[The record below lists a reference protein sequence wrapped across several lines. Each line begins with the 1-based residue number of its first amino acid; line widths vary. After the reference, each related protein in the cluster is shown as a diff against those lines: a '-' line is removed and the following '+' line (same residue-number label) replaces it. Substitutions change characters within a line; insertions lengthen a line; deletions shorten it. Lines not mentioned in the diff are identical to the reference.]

1 MNALDTLWFGESF
14 AARAARATL
23 WPASALFGAAV
34 RVRGAMYDRG
44 LLSVHAPA
52 LPVLSIGNVTVGGT
66 GKTPV
71 AAWAAARL
79 SAAGAHPA
87 LLLRGYGGDEPF
99 VHGELNPGV
108 PVLANA
114 DRVAGVREARA
125 RGADCVVLDDAFQHR
140 RLARTADWVL
150 VAAERG
156 AAVARLLPAGPA
168 REPASALHRA
178 DVVLV
183 TRKSATRDAAEALAT
198 RIAHDTG
205 VETAICHLALDA
217 VVDASSGQPHPLERL
232 RGARLLA
239 VAAIGAPASFFAQ
252 LHAAGAAELRT
263 VSFRDHHAYDSG
275 DVAHLVAEAAR
286 ADAVVCTLKDA
297 VKLSPLWPHGA
308 TPLWYVSLH
317 ARIERAERALDAS
330 LERILSAR
338 ANASSTAGDAG

>member
-1 MNALDTLWFGESF
+1 MNALDALWFGESL

-23 WPASALFGAAV
+23 WPASALFGAVV
-34 RVRGAMYDRG
+34 RARGAMYDRG
-44 LLSVHAPA
+44 LVPVHKPA
-52 LPVLSIGNVTVGGT
+52 LPVLSIGNVSVGGT

-71 AAWAAARL
+71 AAWATARL
-79 SAAGAHPA
+79 RAAGAHPA
-87 LLLRGYGGDEPF
+87 LLLRGYGGDELL
-99 VHGELNPGV
+99 VHATLNPDV

-156 AAVARLLPAGPA
+156 AAIGRLLPAGPA
-168 REPASALHRA
+168 REPASALRRA
-178 DVVLV
+178 DVVIV
-183 TRKSATRDAAEALAT
+183 TRKSATRNAAEALAS
-198 RIAHDTG
+198 RIAHDMD

-217 VVDASSGQPHPLERL
+217 VVDALSGEPHPLQRL

-252 LHAAGAAELRT
+252 LRAAGAAELRT
-263 VSFRDHHAYDSG
+263 VSFRDHHAFESS
-275 DVAHLVAEAAR
+275 DVARLVAAAGR

-297 VKLSPLWPHGA
+297 VKLAPLWPHGA

-330 LERILSAR
+330 LAGILSAR

>member
-1 MNALDTLWFGESF
+1 VSALDELWFGESL

-23 WPASALFGAAV
+23 WPASALFGAVV
-34 RVRGAMYDRG
+34 RARAAMYDRG
-44 LLSVHAPA
+44 LVPVHVPV
-52 LPVLSIGNVTVGGT
+52 LPVLSIGNVSVGGT

-79 SAAGAHPA
+79 RAAGAHPA
-87 LLLRGYGGDEPF
+87 LLLRGYGGDEPV
-99 VHGELNPGV
+99 VHAKLNPDV

-140 RLARTADWVL
+140 RLARVADWVL

-156 AAVARLLPAGPA
+156 TAAERLLPAGPA
-168 REPASALHRA
+168 REPASALRRA

-183 TRKSATRDAAEALAT
+183 TRKSATRDAAEDLAA
-198 RIAHDTG
+198 RIARDAG
-205 VETAICHLALDA
+205 VETAICHLALDSL
-217 VVDASSGQPHPLERL
+217 VDALTEASHPLERL

-252 LHAAGAAELRT
+252 LRAAGAAELRT
-263 VSFRDHHAYDSG
+263 VTFRDHHAFDSS
-275 DVAHLVAEAAR
+275 DVARLLANATR

-297 VKLSPLWPHGA
+297 VKLVPLWPHGA
-308 TPLWYVSLH
+308 MPLWYVSLH
-317 ARIERAERALDAS
+317 ARIERAERVLDAS

-338 ANASSTAGDAG
+338 AIASSTAGDAG